1 MQLTTDIR
9 AKLRKSSQR
18 SSLFKL
24 SESELQNGFE
34 AIEHHGY
41 SALLP
46 TPPEWSVLRSQ
57 WSDIK
62 TEIAAIDLDT
72 YTPTPPLRIYAPKN
86 RATVRVVSL
95 LHPVDLIVYTSL
107 TLIVIDDLEAN
118 RIPVGKKTVFSY
130 RADTSASN
138 RLYRT
143 DTAFPMFQARLKE
156 RNGRARVGYVGIADI
171 ADFYPRI
178 YQHRLENVIES
189 CSTTQRGRDVARV
202 LAKKLIANL
211 SGSNSYGIPVGPY
224 ASRVLA
230 EAVLI
235 DVDSYLISERLDF
248 VRWVDDFYFFTRT
261 EEQAQEI
268 LIALAQRLYETHGLT
283 LSALKTKI
291 QTKEMFKRRF
301 EMNADEQ
308 IDIRLQRV
316 IEFSSRFDP
325 YSDEGIELS
334 DEERLELAGLN
345 IEELIEESI
354 KDHELVDYETLA
366 SLLRHPEL
374 LSVLPQ
380 AARKTLGEVLLRN
393 IVHLYPIAG
402 SVAEF
407 FGTFADLPSPD
418 RSRIQNR
425 LLSSLLPRHGKWP
438 PDYYIVWILSVF
450 ADRGRWAQSPTF
462 VRILRDHKSEIVRRS
477 AALAIA
483 RNGTRADAVEA
494 RGRFGSSSPLEQS
507 AILLATLKLG
517 HDERRHWKRSLQL
530 TGPLEKKL

>member
-1 MQLTTDIR
+1 
-9 AKLRKSSQR
+9 
-18 SSLFKL
+18 LFKL
-24 SESELQNGFE
+24 SEIELQNGFE

-46 TPPEWSVLRSQ
+46 MPPEWSVLRDQ

-72 YTPTPPLRIYAPKN
+72 YAPTPPLRIYAPKN

-95 LHPVDLIVYTSL
+95 LHPVDLIIYTSL
-107 TLIVIDDLEAN
+107 TLIVLSYLEAN
-118 RIPVGKKTVFSY
+118 RIPVRKKNVFSY
-130 RADTSASN
+130 RADTSSSN
-138 RLYRT
+138 RLYQT
-143 DTAFPMFQARLKE
+143 DTAFAMFQARLNE
-156 RNGRARVGYVGIADI
+156 RSNRARVGYVGVADI

-248 VRWVDDFYFFTRT
+248 VRWVDDYYFFTRT

-268 LIALAQRLYETHGLT
+268 LISLAQRLYETHGLT

-291 QTKEMFKRRF
+291 QTKETFRRRF
-301 EMNADEQ
+301 ERNPDEQ
-308 IDIRLQRV
+308 VDTRLQRV
-316 IEFSSRFDP
+316 NEFSSRFDP
-325 YSDEGIELS
+325 YSEEEIELS
-334 DEERLELAGLN
+334 EEERVELAGLN

-354 KDHELVDYETLA
+354 RDHELVDYETLS

-374 LSVLPQ
+374 LSVLPL
-380 AARKTLGEVLLRN
+380 AARKNLGEVLLRN

-407 FGTFADLPSPD
+407 FGTFADLPSAD
-418 RSRIQNR
+418 RRRIQAR

-438 PDYYIVWILSVF
+438 PDYYIIWILSVF
-450 ADRGRWAQSPTF
+450 ADVDRWAQSPAF
-462 VRILRDHKSEIVRRS
+462 VRILRDHRSEIVRRS

-494 RGRFGSSSPLEQS
+494 KSRFGSSSPLEQL
-507 AILLATLKLG
+507 AILLAAVKLG

-530 TGPLEKKL
+530 TGPLEKKI